1 MAKKKSDQP
10 TMKKL
15 PAVREAVKTLGVE
28 ASLADVRKWV
38 KDKYNLE
45 MTDATLQNY
54 VSAARKEVREQTGKP
69 PARAPRKQAMPAAA
83 RSSTGNGAGLG
94 VDQVVEAIT
103 VLKGLVQKLG
113 KENVAKLV
121 EAL

>member
-10 TMKKL
+10 PMKKL

-28 ASLADVRKWV
+28 SPLAEVRKWV
-38 KDKYNLE
+38 REKYALE

-54 VSAARKEVREQTGKP
+54 VSAARKEVRERNGRA
-69 PARAPRKQAMPAAA
+69 PAKAPRKQAMPTAA
-83 RSSTGNGAGLG
+83 RSSRGNGVGLG

-113 KENVAKLV
+113 KDNVAKLL

>member
-1 MAKKKSDQP
+1 
-10 TMKKL
+10 
-15 PAVREAVKTLGVE
+15 
-28 ASLADVRKWV
+28 
-38 KDKYNLE
+38 
-45 MTDATLQNY
+45 
-54 VSAARKEVREQTGKP
+54 VREQTGKP
-69 PARAPRKQAMPAAA
+69 PARTTRKQALPAAA

-94 VDQVVEAIT
+94 VDQVIEAIT